1 MPKKWNHFFPK
12 KWNHFL
18 GKKWTIFCPKSGRR
32 PVPLLSTPSATPE
45 FHFQKHKNK
54 KQTTASQHRRRPA
67 CRYNCFTRCG
77 TDRKHQCETP
87 IKKFCSTPMRD
98 TDQNFLS
105 DSVLR
110 CTHQCEARVNFLCPI
125 RHPAATLLPATDQ
138 NFMLLPGNTISN
150 HGSKFPVRFGTPLQH
165 HCQPRIKKSCLDSNL
180 DSDLNID
187 SASPLPTPLRTAR

>member
-1 MPKKWNHFFPK
+1 M
-12 KWNHFL
+12 
-18 GKKWTIFCPKSGRR
+18 
-32 PVPLLSTPSATPE
+32 PLLSTPSVTPE

-54 KQTTASQHRRRPA
+54 KQTAASQHRRRSA

-110 CTHQCEARVNFLCPI
+110 CTHQYEARVIFLMSNSAPRCNTIASHGSKFHVTSRQHYFQPRIKISCPI
-125 RHPAATLLPATDQ
+125 RHSAATSLPTTDQ
-138 NFMLLPGNTISN
+138 KILP
-150 HGSKFPVRFGTPLQH
+150 RL
-165 HCQPRIKKSCLDSNL
+165 
-180 DSDLNID
+180 
-187 SASPLPTPLRTAR
+187 